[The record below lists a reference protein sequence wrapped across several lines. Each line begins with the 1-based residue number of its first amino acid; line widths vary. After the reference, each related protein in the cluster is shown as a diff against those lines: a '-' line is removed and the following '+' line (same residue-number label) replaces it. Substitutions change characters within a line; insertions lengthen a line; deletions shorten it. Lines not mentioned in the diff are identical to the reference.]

1 MTPFEKELKQYLQTQ
16 GDAQNDW
23 EAIQSRV
30 SSPDGLLDTP
40 YGSAPPP
47 APPRHRGRLIAWA
60 AGVAAAVAV
69 VAGSVFALYLAA
81 RPPVPP
87 VVPGGAV
94 SESAVSVPPGSAGD
108 REVAVVAQEVT
119 EGPVFMRF
127 EWYDAADNQLYVRL
141 YNGSDFDC
149 TFGYD
154 YKLYRGENGG
164 WQACTPDENWMV
176 IELAVLLGKGD
187 EVSHSFELDGY
198 FPGRMEPGRYRLE
211 LAVWPQE
218 RTSSQMYVVPLEF
231 RVVYKDQQTTAASRG
246 DSQPTQTVQTQA
258 GGTAQTQPGESSAT
272 TMMSGQPL
280 TTTAPGMEGPQY
292 HPSYPASTTTFW
304 TPPGYTTRG
313 PTSQLNQPDQTT
325 SPGLQVYP
333 RNIYSDYPVKIWFE
347 RYDRAEN
354 TLYVRLYNDREDSYS
369 FGVEYQLYRQADWN
383 WHAVQRVEGWA
394 VPSIAYSLHA
404 GASMP
409 FSFDLDAYYPGGIE
423 PGDYRILMNVWPEG
437 EEDQTVVPFE
447 FWVVAPEP

>member
-1 MTPFEKELKQYLQTQ
+1 MTPFEKELKQYLQAH
-16 GDAQNDW
+16 GDAQDDW

-30 SSPDGLLDTP
+30 SSPDSLLDTP
-40 YGSAPPP
+40 YGSASPP

-60 AGVAAAVAV
+60 AGVAAAVIVA
-69 VAGSVFALYLAA
+69 AGSVFALYLAA

-94 SESAVSVPPGSAGD
+94 SESAVSVPPGSTGD
-108 REVAVVAQEVT
+108 REVDVVAQEVV

-164 WQACTPDENWMV
+164 WQACTPEEGWAVRD
-176 IELAVLLGKGD
+176 LAVLLGAWE
-187 EVSHSFELDGY
+187 EVPHSFELDGY
-198 FPGRMEPGRYRLE
+198 FPDGLMPGSYRLE
-211 LAVWPQE
+211 MEVWPQKE
-218 RTSSQMYVVPLEF
+218 GEATLLVPLEF
-231 RVVYKDQQTTAASRG
+231 RVVYKDQQTTSSRS
-246 DSQPTQTVQTQA
+246 DSQPTQTVQTQ
-258 GGTAQTQPGESSAT
+258 TTDTVQVQPGASSTT
-272 TMMSGQPL
+272 TMMGGLPFT
-280 TTTAPGMEGPQY
+280 TTTAGMEGPQQD
-292 HPSYPASTTTFW
+292 PSYPVSTTTFW
-304 TPPGYTTRG
+304 TPPDYTTPG
-313 PTSQLNQPDQTT
+313 PTSRPDHLNQTT

-333 RNIYSDYPVKIWFE
+333 RNIYSDDPVKIWFE

-354 TLYVRLYNDREDSYS
+354 TLYVRLYNDREDDYC
-369 FGVEYQLYRQADWN
+369 FGTEYQLYRQVDGN
-383 WHAVQRVEGWA
+383 EHAVQKVEGWA
-394 VPSIAYSLHA
+394 VPNVVYSLHA